1 MHFAKGYEAP
11 ATLVPKNH
19 AYTPEALEQRKPPE
33 GSKLRMTPQH
43 LWQPVIRDSTAQMV
57 DVVHPDIGGEP
68 AQDARQIIVRTAVQ
82 CRLLGGPVVVVLP
95 ECILELVLDI
105 EQPDAER
112 RCEKRNRQGMNL
124 RRPAK

>member
-11 ATLVPKNH
+11 ETLVPKNH
-19 AYTPEALEQRKPPE
+19 VYTPEALAQRKPPD
-33 GSKLRMTPQH
+33 GSKLRMIPQH

-68 AQDARQIIVRTAVQ
+68 AQDARQNIVRTAVQ

-112 RCEKRNRQGMNL
+112 RCEKRNRSNAEQE
-124 RRPAK
+124 